1 MLLSPLLPAC
11 SPSPLA
17 VKRLLKKPPPKLR
30 LLKLLLKKALTL
42 LLLAPTLPLL
52 ALTLPLLAPTLLLL
66 RLLTPLLLRPL
77 TPRLLRLLTPLLL
90 RLKKRSKSQ
99 PLGALTE
106 TRNGRSSFGK
116 AAFFFARHLR
126 VDFARAPVQRPRGRS
141 GSSAAR

>member
-30 LLKLLLKKALTL
+30 LLKLLLKKALTP
-42 LLLAPTLPLL
+42 LLLAPTPLLLVPTLPLL
-52 ALTLPLLAPTLLLL
+52 ALKPLLLRPTPLLLRPLLLL
-66 RLLTPLLLRPL
+66 RLLTPRLLLLP
-77 TPRLLRLLTPLLL
+77 

-99 PLGALTE
+99 PSGALTE

-116 AAFFFARHLR
+116 AAFFFACCPGGIDLG
-126 VDFARAPVQRPRGRS
+126 VRAV
-141 GSSAAR
+141 

>member
-1 MLLSPLLPAC
+1 M
-11 SPSPLA
+11 
-17 VKRLLKKPPPKLR
+17 KRLLKKPPPKLR

-52 ALTLPLLAPTLLLL
+52 VLTLPLPAPKLLL

-99 PLGALTE
+99 PLGAMTE
-106 TRNGRSSFGK
+106 TKRGGLPSGRPPFSLPVTCGWTSHARLSK
-116 AAFFFARHLR
+116 AAR
-126 VDFARAPVQRPRGRS
+126 PVGE
-141 GSSAAR
+141 